1 MLAGLGFLGGLTEI
15 PMDDVG
21 LQEIAVFEGL
31 SEIPVDA
38 VGLKDMLAD
47 VVGLVVDILFERLN
61 GEGLVLEAIGLIVA
75 VPSRLS
81 AQSSPG
87 SESLSKSSLSGSMST
102 VPRSSSQSCSSRLEI
117 PGVFG
122 FPASHDLHTSLR

>member
-31 SEIPVDA
+31 SEIPMDA

-61 GEGLVLEAIGLIVA
+61 GEGLVVEAIGLIV
-75 VPSRLS
+75 VYLPGFRPSRRLARGHS
-81 AQSSPG
+81 RSP
-87 SESLSKSSLSGSMST
+87 
-102 VPRSSSQSCSSRLEI
+102 R
-117 PGVFG
+117 
-122 FPASHDLHTSLR
+122 